1 MRAKQSSQYT
11 PYVNLGARIKRPIF
25 FDTSNYLGE
34 VICEERS
41 YIYCIVMSF
50 KFWRGIAEIVWWWV
64 FFCKVDFIP
73 SFLAPGG
80 YSHQAKW
87 RIEGLVSGLDQ

>member
-1 MRAKQSSQYT
+1 
-11 PYVNLGARIKRPIF
+11 
-25 FDTSNYLGE
+25 
-34 VICEERS
+34 
-41 YIYCIVMSF
+41 
-50 KFWRGIAEIVWWWV
+50 
-64 FFCKVDFIP
+64 VDFIP